1 MSGSKANR
9 DVIVLS
15 PTVECRSIS
24 SPAAQSAR
32 SPIFV
37 VSCFAD
43 APPMGHNDYEE
54 SYWQDKVLYDTLKMS
69 GAVRNPALAACSVH
83 QP

>member
-1 MSGSKANR
+1 
-9 DVIVLS
+9 
-15 PTVECRSIS
+15 
-24 SPAAQSAR
+24 
-32 SPIFV
+32 
-37 VSCFAD
+37 
-43 APPMGHNDYEE
+43 MGHNDYEE